1 MTSAVAVVNLDLNNL
16 VPALM
21 NMNQQLYGL
30 QPIQLSIMD
39 DQNMLDLQNLHGKKD
54 PDINHSFK
62 QIVEE
67 NGFEFSSHQVTTDDG
82 YILNVFRIQNPGVTK
97 SGAPVVFL
105 QHGIVDSAD
114 CWIMNYNEVAPAF

>member
-1 MTSAVAVVNLDLNNL
+1 MTMD
-16 VPALM
+16 
-21 NMNQQLYGL
+21 QQLYEF
-30 QPIQLSIMD
+30 QPIQLSMLD
-39 DQNMLDLQNLHGKKD
+39 DQSMLDLQNLRDKKD

-62 QIVEE
+62 QLVEE
-67 NGFEFSSHQVTTDDG
+67 NGFDFSSHQVTTDDG

-97 SGAPVVFL
+97 PGAPVVFL